1 MKCPVD
7 GRPNR
12 PVYINLKGEKT
23 LAVADGK
30 GHAYKVYGKGYEAY
44 QSICKPENRYNPDD
58 YEFISGLTSFDF

>member
-30 GHAYKVYGKGYEAY
+30 GHAYRVYGKSYEQY
-44 QSICKPENRYNPDD
+44 LSVCKPENRYNPDD